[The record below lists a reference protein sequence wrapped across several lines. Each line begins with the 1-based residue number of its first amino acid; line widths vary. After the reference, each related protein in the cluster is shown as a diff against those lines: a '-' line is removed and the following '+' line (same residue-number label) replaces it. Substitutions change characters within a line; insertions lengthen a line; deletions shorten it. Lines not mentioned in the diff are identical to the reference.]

1 MMVPS
6 PSWFRARRRVGFLF
20 AALVAGADEAA
31 RTDRKSTV
39 DTVDRRRWTEA
50 GGARRGAQ
58 PAARPLAR
66 PCVKY

>member
-20 AALVAGADEAA
+20 AALVAGAAEAA

-39 DTVDRRRWTEA
+39 DTVDRRR
-50 GGARRGAQ
+50 RAQ
-58 PAARPLAR
+58 REIDAA
-66 PCVKY
+66 